1 MTMHVSQGPP
11 HPEVVL
17 KPVVQDSVPS
27 GELVA
32 AHQPLDIEKLS
43 RYKLIHHYSSRL
55 DKS

>member
-1 MTMHVSQGPP
+1 MHVSQGPP